1 MSRGPLVR
9 IVCAAL
15 LALATVPIL
24 AETQTIKNAGKAVA
38 GKVESARKK
47 VVDEMTFT
55 PEEQRQLGSDISAKL
70 REKYG
75 VVQNVAVHR
84 YVTLVGTALARDSER
99 HDLKWTFIVLD
110 TDAVNAFAAPGG
122 FIHVTKGAL
131 ALMQNEAELA
141 DVLGHEIA
149 HVVENDTIQAIKTS
163 KVASAPGKAIT
174 FATRNDFLENMSN
187 RGFSSLLNNE
197 FSSGDE
203 SDADETGVIL
213 ANKIGYSPAGL
224 GAFLTRL
231 QERNRTLTDPSGMY
245 KSHPETT
252 KRVRA
257 IDRVIHDESLL
268 KSALGQ
274 ARYKATITYK
284 PVPVAAIPQ
293 VPPPAA
299 TAPKAEPEPEKKE
312 GGMGKFGLG
321 GIKALGKEK
330 QSTSSTSATGSRGVN
345 PDRDAK
351 GGPNKAVVVVN
362 VTSDQVTTF
371 VKGIGR

>member
-1 MSRGPLVR
+1 MSRGRLVR
-9 IVCAAL
+9 MVCAAL
-15 LALATVPIL
+15 LVVAAVPIL
-24 AETQTIKNAGKAVA
+24 AQSGIVTKGKDAVVST
-38 GKVESARKK
+38 GKKLHDS
-47 VVDEMTFT
+47 MTFT
-55 PEEQRQLGSDISAKL
+55 EEEERQIGADISAKL

-75 VVQNVAVHR
+75 VVQSVAVHR
-84 YVTLVGTALARDSER
+84 YVTLVGMALARDSER
-99 HDLKWTFIVLD
+99 HNLKWTFIVLD

-149 HVVENDTIQAIKTS
+149 HVVENDTLQAMKSS
-163 KVASAPGKAIT
+163 KVASAPGKAVT
-174 FATRNDFLENMSN
+174 FVTRNDFLENLSN

-231 QERNRTLTDPSGMY
+231 QERNRSLTDPSGMY

-257 IDRVIHDESLL
+257 IDRVIHDEALL

-274 ARYKATITYK
+274 TRYKASITYK

-293 VPPPAA
+293 VPPPAE
-299 TAPKAEPEPEKKE
+299 TTPKPEPEAEKK
-312 GGMGKFGLG
+312 GGLGKFGLG
-321 GIKALGKEK
+321 GLKELGKEK

-351 GGPNKAVVVVN
+351 GGPNKAVVVIN